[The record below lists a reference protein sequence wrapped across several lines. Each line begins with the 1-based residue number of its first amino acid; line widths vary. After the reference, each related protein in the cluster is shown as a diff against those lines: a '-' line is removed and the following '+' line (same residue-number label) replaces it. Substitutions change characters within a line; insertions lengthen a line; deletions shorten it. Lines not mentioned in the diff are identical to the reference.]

1 MSRQSRK
8 GSAWENAVES
18 YLQDFFNDPSI
29 HVERLHGT
37 NDEGDIHGLPDT
49 IIECKNCHE
58 YRVADWVAEAEA
70 EAVNAG
76 ERYGAVFFKRH
87 GRGLSNVGQHY
98 ALQSIDSFCRMFRD
112 GTDRWEKAEL
122 RSLVADLWAEL
133 NAEVGNAH
141 RRMALLERIKGLGI
155 EL

>member
-1 MSRQSRK
+1 MSRASRK

-18 YLQDFFNDPSI
+18 YLKDFFNDPSI
-29 HVERLHGT
+29 HVERLHGM

-49 IIECKNCHE
+49 IIECKNCRE
-58 YRVADWVAEAEA
+58 YRLTDWVSEAEA

-76 ERYGAVFFKRH
+76 ERYGAVFFKRR

-98 ALQSIDSFCRMFRD
+98 ALQTIDSFCRMLRD

-122 RSLVADLWAEL
+122 RSLVVDLWAEL
-133 NAEVGNAH
+133 NAEVGDAH

>member
-1 MSRQSRK
+1 MSRASRK

-18 YLQDFFNDPSI
+18 YLKDFFHDPSI
-29 HVERLHGT
+29 HVERLHGM

-49 IIECKNCHE
+49 IIECKNCRE
-58 YRVADWVAEAEA
+58 YRLTDWVAEAEA

-76 ERYGAVFFKRH
+76 ERHGAVFFKRR

-98 ALQSIDSFCRMFRD
+98 ALMSIDTFCRMLRD
-112 GTDRWEKAEL
+112 GTDRWEKTEL
-122 RSLVADLWAEL
+122 RSLVVDLWAEL

-155 EL
+155 DV